1 MAVYRAQGGE
11 SNEIELMTASDW
23 ISAAAE
29 WADCA
34 DGRGDERA
42 MRDAM
47 GKARVYSNLANAA
60 ASLGLLSSGFAFLAP
75 TTESAFDPESEE
87 MVGNAEGGERAE
99 GVRRAE
105 EAGLDGQAPVAA
117 AKAFYPENAA
127 ISARVQ
133 NYIEGAKARRKG
145 EEYMIGSP
153 EVWSEGHLWQEVRIV
168 EAEVADKARGESSET
183 QETL

>member
-75 TTESAFDPESEE
+75 MAESAFDPESEE

-105 EAGLDGQAPVAA
+105 EAGLDGQDPVAA

-153 EVWSEGHLWQEVRIV
+153 EGWSVGYLWQEVKIV